1 MRVDVPR
8 KEKKM
13 GSIRRR
19 DVAIRAA
26 AMVMLE
32 QGKVLSKREFDMVP
46 ERTAIRSGNLMNL
59 FGSWSRLVGFIEKD
73 HPDIWAQLQGEPAP
87 VEEAPE
93 EHTDECPC
101 DACECDPCECV
112 EEASSEPDPL
122 AALAKASEP
131 KEDDE

>member
-8 KEKKM
+8 KERKM

-19 DVAIRAA
+19 DVAIRTA

-32 QGKVLSKREFDMVP
+32 EGKVLTKKEFDMITRP
-46 ERTAIRSGNLMNL
+46 TAVRSGNLMNL

-87 VEEAPE
+87 VEE
-93 EHTDECPC
+93 EHAEECPC
-101 DACECDPCECV
+101 DPCECDPCECI
-112 EEASSEPDPL
+112 EEKSSEPDPL
-122 AALAKASEP
+122 AALAKASEV

>member
-1 MRVDVPR
+1 MRADVPR

-19 DVAIRAA
+19 DVAIKAA
-26 AMVMLE
+26 AMIMLE
-32 QGKVLSKREFDMVP
+32 QGKVLSKREFDMIP

-73 HPDIWAQLQGEPAP
+73 HPDIWAQLHGEKEEDSAI
-87 VEEAPE
+87 VEEP
-93 EHTDECPC
+93 CPVC
-101 DACECDPCECV
+101 GEDCGCPPGECDC
-112 EEASSEPDPL
+112 AKPDPL

>member
-26 AMVMLE
+26 AMIMLE
-32 QGKVLSKREFDMVP
+32 QGKVLSKREFDMIP

-73 HPDIWAQLQGEPAP
+73 HPDIWAQLHGEKEEDSAI
-87 VEEAPE
+87 VEEP
-93 EHTDECPC
+93 CPVCGEDC
-101 DACECDPCECV
+101 DCPPGECDC
-112 EEASSEPDPL
+112 AKPDPL

>member
-1 MRVDVPR
+1 MRADVPR
-8 KEKKM
+8 REKKM

-26 AMVMLE
+26 AMIMLE
-32 QGKVLSKREFDMVP
+32 QGKVLSKREFDMIP

-73 HPDIWAQLQGEPAP
+73 HPDIWAQLHGEKEEDSAI
-87 VEEAPE
+87 VEEP
-93 EHTDECPC
+93 CPVCGEDC
-101 DACECDPCECV
+101 DCPPGECDC
-112 EEASSEPDPL
+112 AKPDPL
-122 AALAKASEP
+122 AALAKASEV

>member
-1 MRVDVPR
+1 MRADVPR

-26 AMVMLE
+26 AMIMLE
-32 QGKVLSKREFDMVP
+32 QGKVLSKREFDMIP

-73 HPDIWAQLQGEPAP
+73 HPDIWAQLHGEKEEDSAI
-87 VEEAPE
+87 VEEP
-93 EHTDECPC
+93 CPVCGEDC
-101 DACECDPCECV
+101 DCPPGECDC
-112 EEASSEPDPL
+112 AKPDPL

>member
-1 MRVDVPR
+1 MRAEGPR

-19 DVAIRAA
+19 DVAIRTA

-32 QGKVLSKREFDMVP
+32 EGKVLTKKEFDMITRPTGV
-46 ERTAIRSGNLMNL
+46 RSGNLMNL

-87 VEEAPE
+87 AEE
-93 EHTDECPC
+93 EHEDECPC
-101 DACECDPCECV
+101 DPCECDPCECI
-112 EEASSEPDPL
+112 EEKSSEPDPL
-122 AALAKASEP
+122 AALAKASEV

>member
-1 MRVDVPR
+1 MRADVPR

-26 AMVMLE
+26 AMIMLE
-32 QGKVLSKREFDMVP
+32 QGKVLSKREFDMIP

-73 HPDIWAQLQGEPAP
+73 HPDIWAQLHGEKEEDSAI
-87 VEEAPE
+87 VEEP
-93 EHTDECPC
+93 CPVCGEDC
-101 DACECDPCECV
+101 DCPPGECDC
-112 EEASSEPDPL
+112 AKPDPL
-122 AALAKASEP
+122 AALAKASEV

>member
-1 MRVDVPR
+1 MRAAVPR

-19 DVAIRAA
+19 DVAIRTA

-32 QGKVLSKREFDMVP
+32 EGKVLTKKEFDMITRP
-46 ERTAIRSGNLMNL
+46 TAVRSGNLMNL

-73 HPDIWAQLQGEPAP
+73 HRDIWAQLEGEPAP
-87 VEEAPE
+87 VEE
-93 EHTDECPC
+93 EHADECPC
-101 DACECDPCECV
+101 DPCECDPCEWI
-112 EEASSEPDPL
+112 EEKSSEPDPL
-122 AALAKASEP
+122 AALAKASEV